1 MFEAIALTGGF
12 WFFLFVVFVLIAGI
26 VSNEMDSFFGG
37 GLTLV
42 MLAGGSQ
49 FLFGIPVWSSIVAN
63 PFLVILGIVVYTAIG
78 IAYGVFIRYAEF
90 LNDNA
95 DRIKSHWNEYRR
107 DNPNAT
113 TEDFRKS
120 SYYRNYT
127 PSFNADKI
135 VLWVTLWPWG
145 ALWDLSHKPIR
156 YVYNNLYGLTGRLL
170 DAVGARISDRIINND
185 RK

>member
-1 MFEAIALTGGF
+1 MFEALALTGGF
-12 WFFLFVVFVLIAGI
+12 WFFLFVVFVIITGI

-42 MLAGGSQ
+42 LLAGGSQ
-49 FLFGIPVWSSIVAN
+49 FLFGIPVWASIVAN
-63 PFLVILGIVVYTAIG
+63 PFLVILGIVAYTAIG
-78 IAYGVFIRYAEF
+78 IAYGVFVRYAEF

-95 DRIKSHWNEYRR
+95 DKIKSKWNSFLRE
-107 DNPNAT
+107 NPAAT
-113 TEDFRKS
+113 TEEFRKS
-120 SYYRNYT
+120 SYYRDFT
-127 PSFNADKI
+127 PSHNAEKI

-156 YVYNNLYGLTGRLL
+156 YVYNNMYGLTGRLL
-170 DAVGARISDRIINND
+170 DSVGARISDRIIN